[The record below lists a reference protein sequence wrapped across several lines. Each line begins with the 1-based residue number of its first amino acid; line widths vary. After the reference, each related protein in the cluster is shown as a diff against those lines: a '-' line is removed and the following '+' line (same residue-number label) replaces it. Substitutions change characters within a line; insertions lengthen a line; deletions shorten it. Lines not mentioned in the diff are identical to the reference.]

1 MPDCPLCERELI
13 DGPSIDE
20 HHLIPKLK
28 GGRKGPTVILHKVC
42 HGKIHSLFS
51 EAELARVYNSIEKL
65 LEHEEIQKFVGWVRK
80 KPPEFYESNRMSNDR
95 NGKRR
100 RR

>member
-1 MPDCPLCERELI
+1 
-13 DGPSIDE
+13 
-20 HHLIPKLK
+20 
-28 GGRKGPTVILHKVC
+28 
-42 HGKIHSLFS
+42 
-51 EAELARVYNSIEKL
+51 LARIYNTIEKL
-65 LEHEEIQKFVGWVRK
+65 LEHEEIQKFVRWVQK